1 MENDR
6 DLKENIKIWEKKCFI
21 ETRLRDS
28 STKKDGKD
36 GRTAFDN
43 DYSRIIISS
52 ALRRLQDKAQVFPL
66 KKGDFV
72 RSRLTHSLEVSHF
85 GHTMG
90 LSVTKQLGKKEEG
103 SELLDI
109 ENYTKL
115 SGILS
120 TAGLVHDFGNPPFGH
135 FGEEV
140 IKQFFQNFFLKHNT
154 ILKKSYSEE
163 YKNYYLN
170 TNDGDDTKFF
180 IYDIN
185 NKKIKSNNEL
195 DDKEKEVLKNID
207 KKISEKVKKEIK
219 DLQDKG
225 FHIISLDEIN
235 DLCSFDGNA
244 QTFRILSKLQYHRDS
259 YGLNLTQS
267 LLATIIKYPFSACKG
282 RKKFGYF
289 LTEEETYNKIK
300 ETLKLDGRHPAVY
313 LLEAADDIAYSVA
326 DIEDGLKKGIFDKNF
341 VLEKLE
347 KVEKEV
353 EEKENINGLKFNE
366 HEITEELNINKYFE
380 EFEKNNENKI
390 NEFSLEQKGLYLLK
404 KAIFLLK
411 NLKEDNNLSF
421 LQDFRVFFQSIMLK
435 EVQNYYIEHFS
446 EILNNFNNPEDKT
459 NILEESAA
467 KYLRKACKEIS
478 GKIFRSIEIVE
489 AEILGYQVL
498 NTLLEKFTNC
508 ILQKSYPG
516 TGSYEEKICS
526 LISENYKE
534 LNFNI
539 SPYSY
544 LGLNKDEKIDREIM
558 ENHIYNKIRC
568 VIDFV
573 SGMTDSFA
581 LEIYKKIIY
590 R

>member
-1 MENDR
+1 MKNNKDFEKDINIW
-6 DLKENIKIWEKKCFI
+6 KEKCFT

-28 STKKDGKD
+28 SVKKDTKD
-36 GRTAFDN
+36 SRTAFDN
-43 DYSRIIISS
+43 DYSRIINSS

-90 LSVTKQLGKKEEG
+90 LSITKQLGIKEEKSG
-103 SELLDI
+103 LLDI

-140 IKQFFQNFFLKHNT
+140 IKQFFQQFFLKDNT
-154 ILKKSYSEE
+154 ILDKFYSKKYE
-163 YKNYYLN
+163 NYYLSSRVK
-170 TNDGDDTKFF
+170 GVKFF
-180 IYDIN
+180 IYDTN
-185 NKKIKSNNEL
+185 NKRIKSENDLTNEEKEILKKILGSIDGEIKEKIKN
-195 DDKEKEVLKNID
+195 
-207 KKISEKVKKEIK
+207 
-219 DLQDKG
+219 LQNKG
-225 FHIISLDEIN
+225 YHILSLDEIN

-244 QTFRILSKLQYHRDS
+244 QTFRILSKLQYHKDS

-267 LLATIIKYPFSACKG
+267 LLGTIIKYPFLACEN

-289 LTEEETYNKIK
+289 LTEKEIFNKIK
-300 ETLKLDGRHPAVY
+300 ETLKLNGRHPTVY

-326 DIEDGLKKGIFDKNF
+326 DIEDGLKKKLFDKNF
-341 VLEKLE
+341 VLEKLKE
-347 KVEKEV
+347 VEKEAEKNININILEFKEFEV
-353 EEKENINGLKFNE
+353 KENNNV
-366 HEITEELNINKYFE
+366 NKYFE
-380 EFEKNNENKI
+380 EFEKNNIDVISK
-390 NEFSLEQKGLYLLK
+390 FSLDQRGLYLIK

-411 NLKEDNNLSF
+411 HLKEDNNLSF
-421 LQDFRVFFQSIMLK
+421 LQEFRVFFQSIMLR
-435 EVQNYYIEHFS
+435 EVQNYYVENFS
-446 EILNNFNNPEDKT
+446 KILKNFDNPEDKT

-467 KYLRKACKEIS
+467 KYLREACKKIS
-478 GKIFRSIEIVE
+478 IKIFNSNEIVE
-489 AEILGYQVL
+489 AEIIGQQVL

-508 ILQKSYPG
+508 ILQKSYKD
-516 TGSYEEKICS
+516 TKSYEGKICS

-534 LNFNI
+534 LNFQI

-544 LGLNKDEKIDREIM
+544 LGLNKENKVDKEIM
-558 ENHIYNKIRC
+558 ENHIYNKLRC
-568 VIDFV
+568 VIDFI

-581 LEIYKKIIY
+581 LEMYKKILY